1 MLQMGIDD
9 LFEHFKAVGTL
20 GPALQDCRV
29 SRAYIEIAYK
39 LSKHIFWPDFNH
51 NLPILTVQ
59 VLKWFQSILL
69 LLFADSP
76 ADPAAP
82 APVSCRVKCVHPP
95 PVLLFYVIS

>member
-1 MLQMGIDD
+1 MNEPSCRITADD
-9 LFEHFKAVGTL
+9 DFDLSEDFKAVGIL
-20 GPALQDCRV
+20 GPALRDCRV

-69 LLFADSP
+69 LLFVDGS
-76 ADPAAP
+76 DDQDAP
-82 APVSCRVKCVHPP
+82 EPV
-95 PVLLFYVIS
+95 